1 MKQNRHAILQ
11 FPFRLCALS
20 VHGCRLFPHRG
31 SFNPASES
39 IPVFLPCL
47 RNFRHF
53 AFGAWRQGY
62 CCSAIRKPVFPLH
75 TQAPIDT
82 EKNIRVVRYM
92 IISCYGLGGLLFV
105 IEVLSAIQ
113 IALIPEL
120 PERAVLKATISAVCS
135 LLVPL
140 VISEAFLRPLK
151 ARLET
156 LADK

>member
-1 MKQNRHAILQ
+1 MRFFSSLFGFALFLFMVVGYFHITAVSIQHLNLFLFFFLVCGILGTSI
-11 FPFRLCALS
+11 LAHGVKDTAAALYGS
-20 VHGCRLFPHRG
+20 RFFLFTP
-31 SFNPASES
+31 
-39 IPVFLPCL
+39 
-47 RNFRHF
+47 
-53 AFGAWRQGY
+53 
-62 CCSAIRKPVFPLH
+62 
-75 TQAPIDT
+75 QAPGDT
-82 EKNIRVVRYM
+82 KKNIRVVRYM

-135 LLVPL
+135 LLAPL

-156 LADK
+156 LAGK